1 MVVFA
6 GFVWSSAPLLPLLW
20 SFTSKFCL
28 SSAAAPTIN
37 KAFLATF
44 GLGFIADE
52 DQSDSE
58 YVVIGPNTDPSW
70 SFNSLWA
77 ITVSARGSVSRYG
90 LVTHRHQQDQQV

>member
-6 GFVWSSAPLLPLLW
+6 GFVWISAPLLLLLW

-28 SSAAAPTIN
+28 SSAAAPPIN

-44 GLGFIADE
+44 GLDFIADE

-58 YVVIGPNTDPSW
+58 
-70 SFNSLWA
+70 
-77 ITVSARGSVSRYG
+77 
-90 LVTHRHQQDQQV
+90 